1 MPYFKAITIHVCM
14 CVCVYGR
21 TVNIYEVLID
31 LNKIPKS

>member
-1 MPYFKAITIHVCM
+1 MPYFKAITIHVC
-14 CVCVYGR
+14 VIPAR